1 MKRTIGLRPSWGFVF
16 LVSSHLLLIS
26 MLAWGYTEP
35 ELDKVWLTIQ
45 RMQRDNFNG
54 LSALDA
60 QTIRTSLHD
69 YPGLPR
75 VFIGQE
81 HFGFVEPTQEG
92 WVKLPESHLISDGTI
107 HGTAALA
114 IECRAPDSAFPV
126 TVSFDYEGHHQSL
139 RFLENGLQ
147 RLELQL
153 DSTPRPAWVQVSI
166 KPEHAASPKPLPP
179 EVRIKTSSES
189 VQTVVP

>member
-1 MKRTIGLRPSWGFVF
+1 MRRTVGLRPSVGFVF

-35 ELDKVWLTIQ
+35 ELDKVWLILQ

-75 VFIGQE
+75 VFIGRAP
-81 HFGFVEPTQEG
+81 FGFVEPTLDG
-92 WVKLPESHLISDGTI
+92 WANLSQSHLITDGTI
-107 HGTAALA
+107 HGMVPLA
-114 IECRAPDSAFPV
+114 IECRAPHSVFPV

-139 RFLENGLQ
+139 RFLDNGLQ
-147 RLELQL
+147 RFELQL

-166 KPEHAASPKPLPP
+166 KPEHALSPQPLAP
-179 EVRIKTSSES
+179 EVRIKTSSEP
-189 VQTVVP
+189 VQTAVP